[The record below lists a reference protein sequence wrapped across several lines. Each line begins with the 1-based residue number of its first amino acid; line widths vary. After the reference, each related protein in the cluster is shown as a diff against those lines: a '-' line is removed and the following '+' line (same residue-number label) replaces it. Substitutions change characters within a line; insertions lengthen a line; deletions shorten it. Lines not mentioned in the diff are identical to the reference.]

1 MEAELLRLAASV
13 ATTVAGTIGT
23 DAYTAFKARVG
34 ALFRRGRQERADSFL
49 SELEER
55 RNDLA
60 LARDRGDEARVAELV
75 PQVEELL
82 RSELRRLLEEQ
93 PSLAGELRDLHTEVR
108 NVVTN
113 GTVVVGGHT
122 HVSNV
127 HNHYYD
133 GRPPAPRQA
142 LPSMSAPLPRIA
154 LWPMD
159 HYENNASLLRRM
171 DAVWARGQAAG
182 APATMYMQGVPGSG
196 TSAVAREWLR
206 IHQDELTGPQL
217 EASLGRD
224 PWGNLPE
231 PSAILER
238 WFRELGIPAGD
249 VPADPGERSKYF
261 RRLAARGPVVVLL
274 EDVAVASQVEPLLPG
289 TPGSV
294 ALITSHSR
302 LPQLVRTVGA
312 EPFEMKP
319 LGRVHSR
326 KLLVN
331 VGRIRGDTT
340 AYEKELDLIADGCG
354 DLPLALCIAGAQL
367 ALGHTGRVRELAAE
381 LSDRTTRLE
390 ALNMDDE
397 ISAALDPVNRGL
409 APDAA
414 HLYRCIGLHP
424 AGEFEPDVVRAML
437 PDMDTTARN
446 KALRQLTA
454 ANLIEPAEDG
464 GYRVRHHL
472 IHDHALACA
481 RADEPAE
488 AREAVLD
495 RIIAHYLEFAE
506 RAEAALSSRYR
517 HDPVGT
523 YAAYAP
529 TGSVDVPGVIASLA
543 RRRESLENVVRL
555 AHEKGRHDQTW
566 RLAQGLHSFH
576 LKCGL
581 HSPWI
586 TTHELALT
594 SAHECRDQLAI
605 ARMYFELGFAHLDR
619 WSTRQGDPQI
629 ARGHFEH
636 ALELVRPADGNAT
649 EGQRR
654 TESSALEGRGMLE
667 RKLGNPALALE
678 CYALGLAALNGI
690 DHERGRA
697 LFALHRG
704 VACTDLRRH
713 DEAARELLSA
723 REQFANLPVPDP
735 YNEARALTR
744 YAEDRRAAERP
755 GEAVRALDDAIE
767 IMTVNGPPYQRAGI
781 LLLRGD
787 LLSTQGDHAR
797 ARLDWVT
804 AGDLFR
810 EANSLRAQEADQ
822 RLADASGAGDEAD
835 SQDVDD
841 E

>member
-1 MEAELLRLAASV
+1 MV
-13 ATTVAGTIGT
+13 GT
-23 DAYTAFKARVG
+23 DVYTAFKTRLG
-34 ALFRRGRQERADSFL
+34 SLFRRGGPEQEDTFL
-49 SELEER
+49 SALEER
-55 RNDLA
+55 RNDLT

-75 PQVEELL
+75 PEIEELL
-82 RSELRRLLEEQ
+82 RSELRQLLEEQ
-93 PSLAGELRDLHTEVR
+93 PSLAGELRDLHNEVR

-113 GTVVVGGHT
+113 GTLVMGSHT

-127 HNHYYD
+127 YNHYY
-133 GRPPAPRQA
+133 GGGPAIPRQA
-142 LPSMSAPLPRIA
+142 VPGTAAPLPRIV

-159 HYENNASLLRRM
+159 HYENNVDLLRGM
-171 DAVWARGQAAG
+171 DAVWAKRQAAG
-182 APATMYMQGVPGSG
+182 VATTMYVQGVPGSG

-206 IHQDELTGPQL
+206 RHQEELTGPQL

-224 PWGNLPE
+224 TWGNLPE
-231 PSAILER
+231 PTAILER
-238 WFRELGIPAGD
+238 WFRELGVPAED

-261 RRLAARGPVVVLL
+261 RSVAADRGPIVVLL
-274 EDVAVASQVEPLLPG
+274 EDVVLASQVEPLLPG

-302 LPQLVRTVGA
+302 LPRLIRTVGA

-319 LGRVHSR
+319 LERAHSR

-331 VGRIRGDTT
+331 VGGIRGNATT
-340 AYEKELDLIADGCG
+340 YEKELDLIADGCG

-367 ALGHTGRVRELAAE
+367 ALGHVGRVRELATE

-390 ALNMDDE
+390 ALDMDDE
-397 ISAALDPVNRGL
+397 ISAALGPGYRGL

-414 HLYRCIGLHP
+414 RLYRCIGLHP
-424 AGEFEPDVVRAML
+424 AGRFEADVVRAML
-437 PDMDTTARN
+437 PDLDTAARN

-454 ANLIEPAEDG
+454 ANLIEPDG
-464 GYRVRHHL
+464 DGYRVRHHL

-481 RADEPAE
+481 LADEPAE
-488 AREAVLD
+488 IREAVLD

-506 RAEAALSSRYR
+506 RAEAALSSRHR
-517 HDPVGT
+517 HDPSGA

-529 TGSVDVPGVIASLA
+529 TGSVDAPGVIASLE

-555 AHEKGRHDQTW
+555 AHEQGRHDQTW
-566 RLAQGLHSFH
+566 RLAQGQHTFH

-581 HSPWI
+581 HNPWI
-586 TTHELALT
+586 TMHELALE
-594 SAHECRDQLAI
+594 SAHECRDQMAI
-605 ARMYFELGFAHLDR
+605 ARMHFELGFAHLDR
-619 WSTRQGDPQI
+619 WSARQGDPQT
-629 ARGHFEH
+629 AREHFES

-654 TESSALEGRGMLE
+654 TESSALEGLGLLE
-667 RKLGNPALALE
+667 RKLGRPAAALE
-678 CYALGLAALNGI
+678 YYDLGLRALDGI
-690 DHERGRA
+690 GHKRGRA

-704 VACTDLRRH
+704 VAFTDLRRH
-713 DEAARELLSA
+713 DEAARELRSA
-723 REQFANLPVPDP
+723 REQFAALSVPDP

-744 YAEDRRAAERP
+744 YAEDRRAAEQP
-755 GEAVRALDDAIE
+755 GEAVRALDEAIE

-787 LLSTQGDHAR
+787 MLSAQGDHAR
-797 ARLDWVT
+797 ATLDWVT

-810 EANSLRAQEADQ
+810 EANSLRAQEADR
-822 RLADASGAGDEAD
+822 RLTDASGAGDED
-835 SQDVDD
+835 GSQDGDV

>member
-1 MEAELLRLAASV
+1 M
-13 ATTVAGTIGT
+13 G
-23 DAYTAFKARVG
+23 AF
-34 ALFRRGRQERADSFL
+34 FRRGGQEREDSFL
-49 SELEER
+49 SELEEQR
-55 RNDLA
+55 SDLI

-75 PQVEELL
+75 PKIEALL
-82 RSELRRLLEEQ
+82 RSELRQLLEEQ

-127 HNHYYD
+127 YNHYYD
-133 GRPPAPRQA
+133 GGPAAPRQA
-142 LPSMSAPLPRIA
+142 LPSDSAPLPRIA

-159 HYENNASLLRRM
+159 HYENNTSLLRRM
-171 DAVWARGQAAG
+171 DAVWAKGQAAG
-182 APATMYMQGVPGSG
+182 VAATMYMQGVPGSG

-206 IHQDELTGPQL
+206 IHRDELTGPQL

-249 VPADPGERSKYF
+249 VPADPGERSRYF
-261 RRLAARGPVVVLL
+261 RRIAARGPIVVLL

-302 LPQLVRTVGA
+302 LPQLVRRVGA

-331 VGRIRGDTT
+331 VGRIRGDAT

-367 ALGHTGRVRELAAE
+367 ALGHAGRMRELAAE

-397 ISAALDPVNRGL
+397 ISAALDPGYRGL

-414 HLYRCIGLHP
+414 RLYRCIGLHP
-424 AGEFEPDVVRAML
+424 AGTFEADVVRAML
-437 PDMDTTARN
+437 PDMDTAARN
-446 KALRQLTA
+446 KALRQLIA

-481 RADEPAE
+481 LADEPAE

-495 RIIAHYLEFAE
+495 RIIAHYLEFVE

-517 HDPVGT
+517 HDPAGT
-523 YAAYAP
+523 YAAYVP
-529 TGSVDVPGVIASLA
+529 TGSVDAPGVIASLE
-543 RRRESLENVVRL
+543 RRRESLENVVRR

-566 RLAQGLHSFH
+566 RLVQGLHTFY

-586 TTHELALT
+586 TTHELALK
-594 SAHECRDQLAI
+594 SAYECRDQMAI
-605 ARMYFELGFAHLDR
+605 ARMHFELGFAHLER
-619 WSTRQGDPQI
+619 WSTRQGDPQT
-629 ARGHFEH
+629 AREHFER

-654 TESSALEGRGMLE
+654 TESSALEGLGLLE
-667 RKLGNPALALE
+667 RKLGNPAVALE
-678 CYALGLAALNGI
+678 YYELGLDALNGI
-690 DHERGRA
+690 DHKRGRA

-713 DEAARELLSA
+713 DEAARELRSA
-723 REQFANLPVPDP
+723 QEQFADLPVPDP

-744 YAEDRRAAERP
+744 YAEDRRAAGQP
-755 GEAVRALDDAIE
+755 GEAVRALDEAIE

-787 LLSTQGDHAR
+787 LLSAQGDHAR
-797 ARLDWVT
+797 ATLDWVT
-804 AGDLFR
+804 AGNLFR
-810 EANSLRAQEADQ
+810 KANSLRAQEADQ
-822 RLADASGAGDEAD
+822 RLADSSGASDED
-835 SQDVDD
+835 GSQGGDD

>member
-1 MEAELLRLAASV
+1 MWLAASV
-13 ATTVAGTIGT
+13 ATTVAGAIST

-55 RNDLA
+55 RSDLA
-60 LARDRGDEARVAELV
+60 LARDRGDEARVADLV
-75 PQVEELL
+75 PKIEELL
-82 RSELRRLLEEQ
+82 RSELCRLLEEQ

-113 GTVVVGGHT
+113 GTLVVGGQT

-127 HNHYYD
+127 YNHYYD
-133 GRPPAPRQA
+133 GAMAIPRQA
-142 LPSMSAPLPRIA
+142 LPSASVPLPRIT
-154 LWPMD
+154 LWPVD
-159 HYENNASLLRRM
+159 HYENNAGLLRRM
-171 DAVWARGQAAG
+171 DAVWAKGQAAG
-182 APATMYMQGVPGSG
+182 VAATMYMQGVPGSG

-206 IHQDELTGPQL
+206 RHRDELTGPQL

-231 PSAILER
+231 PTAILER
-238 WFRELGIPAGD
+238 WFRELGIPTGD
-249 VPADPGERSKYF
+249 VPADPRDRSMHF
-261 RRLAARGPVVVLL
+261 RSVAAERGPIVVLL
-274 EDVAVASQVEPLLPG
+274 EDVVVASQVEPLLPG

-302 LPQLVRTVGA
+302 MPQLVRTVGA

-326 KLLVN
+326 KLLVK
-331 VGRIRGDTT
+331 VGRIKDDAT

-367 ALGHTGRVRELAAE
+367 ALGHAGRVRELAAD

-390 ALNMDDE
+390 ALNVDDE
-397 ISAALDPVNRGL
+397 ISAALDPGYRGL

-414 HLYRCIGLHP
+414 RLYRCIGLHP
-424 AGEFEPDVVRAML
+424 AGTFEADAVRAML
-437 PDMDTTARN
+437 PDMDTAARN

-454 ANLIEPAEDG
+454 ANLIEPDG
-464 GYRVRHHL
+464 DSYRVRHHL
-472 IHDHALACA
+472 IHDHARACA
-481 RADEPAE
+481 LADEPAE
-488 AREAVLD
+488 VREAVLD
-495 RIIAHYLEFAE
+495 RIIAHYVEFAE

-517 HDPVGT
+517 HDPSGA
-523 YAAYAP
+523 YEAYAP
-529 TGSVDVPGVIASLA
+529 TGSVDAPGVIASLE

-555 AHEKGRHDQTW
+555 AHEKARHDQTW
-566 RLAQGLHSFH
+566 RLAQGLHTFH

-586 TTHELALT
+586 TTHELALE
-594 SAHECRDQLAI
+594 SAHECRDQMAI
-605 ARMYFELGFAHLDR
+605 ARMYFELGFAHLER
-619 WSTRQGDPQI
+619 WSTRQGDPQT
-629 ARGHFEH
+629 AREHFES

-654 TESSALEGRGMLE
+654 TESSALEGLGLLE
-667 RKLGNPALALE
+667 RKLGNPAAALE
-678 CYALGLAALNGI
+678 YYELGLDALNGI
-690 DHERGRA
+690 DHKRGRA

-723 REQFANLPVPDP
+723 RDQFANLPVPDP

-744 YAEDRRAAERP
+744 YAEDRRAAEQP
-755 GEAVRALDDAIE
+755 GEAVRALDEAIE

-787 LLSTQGDHAR
+787 LLSAQGDHAR
-797 ARLDWVT
+797 ATLDWVT

-810 EANSLRAQEADQ
+810 EANSLRAQEAEQ
-822 RLADASGAGDEAD
+822 RLADATGAGDED
-835 SQDVDD
+835 GSQGVDD

>member
-1 MEAELLRLAASV
+1 MEAELMRLIASV
-13 ATTVAGTIGT
+13 ATTVAGTVGT
-23 DAYTAFKARVG
+23 DAYTAFKSRVG
-34 ALFRRGRQERADSFL
+34 ALFRRGRQEQGDSFL
-49 SELEER
+49 GELEER
-55 RNDLA
+55 RSDLT
-60 LARDRGDEARVAELV
+60 LARDRGDEARVAELN
-75 PQVEELL
+75 QGIEELL
-82 RSELRRLLEEQ
+82 RSELGRLLDEQ
-93 PSLAGELRDLHTEVR
+93 PSLAGELRELHTEVR

-113 GTVVVGGHT
+113 GTSVVGDQT

-127 HNHYYD
+127 YNHYYN
-133 GRPPAPRQA
+133 GGPATPRGP
-142 LPSMSAPLPRIA
+142 LPITAVPLPRIA
-154 LWPMD
+154 LWPLK
-159 HYENNASLLRRM
+159 HYENNDSLLRRM
-171 DAVWARGQAAG
+171 DAVWAQGQAAG
-182 APATMYMQGVPGSG
+182 VAATMYVQGVPGSG
-196 TSAVAREWLR
+196 TSAVARKWLR
-206 IHQDELTGPQL
+206 NHEGDLTGPQL

-238 WFRELGIPAGD
+238 WFRELGVPAAD
-249 VPADPGERSKYF
+249 VPADPGERSAYF
-261 RRLAARGPVVVLL
+261 RRLAARGPIVVLL
-274 EDVAVASQVEPLLPG
+274 EDVVVASQVEPLLPG

-294 ALITSHSR
+294 ALITSQFR
-302 LPQLVRTVGA
+302 LPRLVRTVGA

-326 KLLVN
+326 QLLVN
-331 VGRIRGDTT
+331 VCGMDGDTT

-354 DLPLALCIAGAQL
+354 DLPLALWIAGAQL
-367 ALGHTGRVRELAAE
+367 ALGHAGRMRELAAE

-397 ISAALDPVNRGL
+397 ISAALDPGYRGL

-414 HLYRCIGLHP
+414 RLYRRIGLHP
-424 AGEFEPDVVRAML
+424 AGTFEADAVRAML
-437 PDMDTTARN
+437 PDLDTAARN
-446 KALRQLTA
+446 RVLQQLIA
-454 ANLIEPAEDG
+454 ANLIEPDG
-464 GYRVRHHL
+464 GGGHRVRHHL

-481 RADEPAE
+481 LADEPAE
-488 AREAVLD
+488 DREAVLD

-506 RAEAALSSRYR
+506 RAEAALSSRHR
-517 HDPVGT
+517 HDPAGT

-529 TGSVDVPGVIASLA
+529 TGSVDAPEVIASLE

-555 AHEKGRHDQTW
+555 AHEKGRHEQAW
-566 RLAQGLHSFH
+566 RLAQGLHTFH

-586 TTHELALT
+586 TTHELALA
-594 SAHECRDQLAI
+594 SAHECRDQMAI
-605 ARMYFELGFAHLDR
+605 ARMHFELGFAHLDR
-619 WSTRQGDPQI
+619 WSTRQGDPQT
-629 ARGHFEH
+629 AREHFEH

-654 TESSALEGRGMLE
+654 TESSALEGLGLLE
-667 RKLGNPALALE
+667 RKLGHPAAALE
-678 CYALGLAALNGI
+678 YYALGLDALNGI
-690 DHERGRA
+690 DHKRGLA

-704 VACTDLRRH
+704 VACTALRRH
-713 DEAARELLSA
+713 DEAVRELGSA
-723 REQFANLPVPDP
+723 RAQFADLAVPDH

-744 YAEDRRAAERP
+744 LAEDRRAAGQP
-755 GEAVRALDDAIE
+755 AEAVRALDEAIE
-767 IMTVNGPPYQRAGI
+767 IMTVHGSAYRRAGI

-787 LLSTQGDHAR
+787 LLSARGDHAR
-797 ARLDWVT
+797 ATLDWVT

-822 RLADASGAGDEAD
+822 RLADASGAGDEEG

>member
-1 MEAELLRLAASV
+1 MEAELVRLAASV

-34 ALFRRGRQERADSFL
+34 ALFRRGRQEREDSFL

-55 RNDLA
+55 RSDLT

-75 PQVEELL
+75 PEIEELL
-82 RSELRRLLEEQ
+82 RGELRMLLEEQ

-113 GTVVVGGHT
+113 GTLVVGGHT
-122 HVSNV
+122 QVSNV
-127 HNHYYD
+127 YHYYD
-133 GRPPAPRQA
+133 GGPATPRQA
-142 LPSMSAPLPRIA
+142 LPSTAAPLPQIA
-154 LWPMD
+154 LWPME
-159 HYENNASLLRRM
+159 HYENNESLLRRM
-171 DAVWARGQAAG
+171 DAVRTQGQAAG
-182 APATMYMQGVPGSG
+182 VAATMYMQGVPGSG
-196 TSAVAREWLR
+196 TSAVARRWLR
-206 IHQDELTGPQL
+206 IHQDELRGPQL

-238 WFRELGIPAGD
+238 WFRELGVPAGD
-249 VPADPGERSKYF
+249 VPADPGERSTYF
-261 RRLAARGPVVVLL
+261 RRLAARGPIVVLL
-274 EDVAVASQVEPLLPG
+274 EDVVVASQVEPLLPG

-367 ALGHTGRVRELAAE
+367 ALGHAGRVRELAAE

-397 ISAALDPVNRGL
+397 ISAALDPGYRGL

-414 HLYRCIGLHP
+414 RLYRCIGLHP
-424 AGEFEPDVVRAML
+424 AGQFEADVVRAML
-437 PDMDTTARN
+437 PDMDTAARN
-446 KALRQLTA
+446 KVLRQLTA
-454 ANLIEPAEDG
+454 ANLIEPDRD

-481 RADEPAE
+481 LADEPAE

-517 HDPVGT
+517 HDPAGA
-523 YAAYAP
+523 YAAYVP
-529 TGSVDVPGVIASLA
+529 TGSVDAPEVIASLE

-566 RLAQGLHSFH
+566 RLAQGLHTFY

-586 TTHELALT
+586 TTHELALE
-594 SAHECRDQLAI
+594 SAHECRDQMAI
-605 ARMYFELGFAHLDR
+605 ARMHFELGFAHLER
-619 WSTRQGDPQI
+619 WSTRQGDPRT
-629 ARGHFEH
+629 AREHFES

-654 TESSALEGRGMLE
+654 TESSALEGLGLLE
-667 RKLGNPALALE
+667 RKLGNPAVALE
-678 CYALGLAALNGI
+678 RYALGLGALDGI
-690 DHERGRA
+690 DHKRGRA

-713 DEAARELLSA
+713 DEAARELHSA
-723 REQFANLPVPDP
+723 REQFADLPVPDP

-744 YAEDRRAAERP
+744 YAEDRRAAEQP

-787 LLSTQGDHAR
+787 LLSAEGDHTR
-797 ARLDWVT
+797 ATLDWVT

-822 RLADASGAGDEAD
+822 RLADATGAGDED
-835 SQDVDD
+835 GSQDGDV